1 MTCIV
6 TATNGWIAGVQVPA
20 GTFDLPVA
28 GQLGVSAE
36 GYASNVVAVASGDT
50 LILNPT
56 GPTVLQGV
64 GLVESWVLGFT
75 VGLAA
80 FGLVGTVRYM
90 TRFLAGGARVADM

>member
-1 MTCIV
+1 MKCIV

-36 GYASNVVAVASGDT
+36 GYASNVVVVGTGDT
-50 LILNPT
+50 LVLNPT
-56 GPTVLQGV
+56 GPTVLQGF
-64 GLVESWVLGFT
+64 GLVESWILGFT
-75 VGLAA
+75 VGLVC
-80 FGLVGTVRYM
+80 FSLVGITRYM